1 MTVGA
6 MMSRNRP
13 GVCRFDSDRPAS
25 GSRVSKMGWSML
37 REQLLDSSRGRVLG
51 LLRQGGMTVEDL
63 ASRLGV
69 TTNAVREHLAR
80 MERDG
85 LVERAG
91 QRRGVTRPSHIF
103 VLTTAVEQFLSHAY
117 VLFLTQLVRVLSSH
131 LTAERMDNLMR
142 QVGRGLADEL
152 APQRRPTGRRARV
165 VLASSLMDQH
175 LGTVTRVEANGSYV
189 IRGVACPLAA
199 VTGKHRSV
207 CIAIESL
214 VERVVA
220 APVRECCDRTGRPRC
235 CFEIRR
241 SGSH

>member
-1 MTVGA
+1 
-6 MMSRNRP
+6 
-13 GVCRFDSDRPAS
+13 
-25 GSRVSKMGWSML
+25 ML
-37 REQLLDSSRGRVLG
+37 REQLLDTSRGRVLT
-51 LLRQGGMTVEDL
+51 LLQQGGMTVEDL
-63 ASRLGV
+63 ASKLGV
-69 TTNAVREHLAR
+69 TRNAVREHLIR

-91 QRRGVTRPSHIF
+91 QRRGVTRPSKIF
-103 VLTTAVEQFLSHAY
+103 VLTPAVDQFFSRAY
-117 VLFLTQLVRVLSSH
+117 VPFLAELVRVLSDH
-131 LTAERMDNLMR
+131 LPAGQVHTLMR
-142 QVGRGLADEL
+142 QVGKGLADEL
-152 APQRRPTGRRARV
+152 APRNRPSGRRARV

-207 CIAIESL
+207 CRAIESL

-235 CFEIRR
+235 CFEIKR